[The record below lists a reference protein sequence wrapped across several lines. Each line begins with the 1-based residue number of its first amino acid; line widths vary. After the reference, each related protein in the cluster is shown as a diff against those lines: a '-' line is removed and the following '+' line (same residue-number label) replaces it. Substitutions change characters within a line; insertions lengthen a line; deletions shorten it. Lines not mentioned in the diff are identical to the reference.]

1 MFYLGIDIGKF
12 TSATTLIDEKGSIVD
27 KSLKFSNSTDGA
39 NSLLELINS
48 YVFESSNLAIAME
61 STGHYWLSIFSFL
74 SEKDF
79 TISIVNPIQIKAFRK
94 SFTIRKVKNDFVDSI
109 LIANYLR
116 IFSYNSFSL
125 PNEKL
130 IELKQL
136 CRHRHYLVGNIS
148 DLKRK
153 TIAVLDCIFPKYQ
166 KIFSDIFRKY
176 FFRIII

>member
-12 TSATTLIDEKGSIVD
+12 SSVATLIDEKGTIVD
-27 KSLKFSNSTDGA
+27 KSLKFSNSTDGV

-74 SEKDF
+74 SEKNF
-79 TISIVNPIQIKAFRK
+79 TISIVNPIQIKSFRK

-116 IFSYNSFSL
+116 IFDYNSFSL

-130 IELKQL
+130 IQLKQL
-136 CRHRHYLVGNIS
+136 CRYRHYLVGNIS

-153 TIAVLDCIFPKYQ
+153 AIAVLDRIFPEYQ
-166 KIFSDIFRKY
+166 KIFFDTFRKY
-176 FFRIII
+176 FFRVVI